1 MTRQILGVLGCVAL
15 VAAGALTAAIVFF
28 DAEIAD
34 AGFSYHFVSY
44 SLLAL
49 VLFGFAGLCG
59 LCARSTRTG
68 TLGAYG
74 TLGLGLLFVGYV
86 AVVLLAY

>member
-15 VAAGALTAAIVFF
+15 VAAGALAAAIVFF
-28 DAEIAD
+28 DAEIAN
-34 AGFSYHFVSY
+34 AGFSYHFVNY

-68 TLGAYG
+68 TLSAYG